1 LCWART
7 SAWPSQ
13 KSAQVS
19 VTKGK
24 DLVRSILKLVMSG
37 NLKELVVASRDR
49 LAIFGTERITWL
61 ITRSGG
67 RVFFHNQ
74 IDAAS

>member
-1 LCWART
+1 
-7 SAWPSQ
+7 
-13 KSAQVS
+13 
-19 VTKGK
+19 
-24 DLVRSILKLVMSG
+24 MSG

-49 LAIFGTERITWL
+49 LARFGTELIAWL